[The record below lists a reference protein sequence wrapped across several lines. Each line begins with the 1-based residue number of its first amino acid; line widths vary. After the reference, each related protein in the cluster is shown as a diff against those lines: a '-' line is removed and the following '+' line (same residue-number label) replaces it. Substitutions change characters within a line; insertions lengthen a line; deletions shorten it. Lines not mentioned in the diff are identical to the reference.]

1 MPPHLA
7 PVEVGGFSGVSYCR
21 PAPSRTSSKR
31 KKCST
36 DEEIVTVTT
45 GFFNHLTYFLAAG
58 AVTLGIG
65 FFALASALW
74 FLICRRREI
83 FQNSNYKV
91 TNGRCRPGPSKAKIK
106 SHSPCVF
113 ISRNFHTG
121 RFQLQEE
128 QRKKETAHVKAIKDH
143 SKDEFCLATK
153 KVICD
158 PSETSLATNPSSVTL
173 SLSTLPSDSYY
184 SQSVEV
190 ADDWFSD
197 DSLAKKNSPMPFLG
211 EPLMEKV
218 FLYLSTIPLEECT
231 ENVLNMTLYDDQK
244 DDNIK
249 EIFTPRNT
257 EVEIQ
262 NLQHNIE

>member
-1 MPPHLA
+1 M
-7 PVEVGGFSGVSYCR
+7 
-21 PAPSRTSSKR
+21 
-31 KKCST
+31 
-36 DEEIVTVTT
+36 

-74 FLICRRREI
+74 FLICKRREI
-83 FQNSNYKV
+83 FQNSKFKA
-91 TNGRCRPGPSKAKIK
+91 TDERCRQRSLKGKIK
-106 SHSPCVF
+106 SHSQCVF

-121 RFQLQEE
+121 GFQSQASCIMMNRSVENSYPFYIPDLRENTFNSSPEE
-128 QRKKETAHVKAIKDH
+128 QRKKETAHIKVIKDH

-158 PSETSLATNPSSVTL
+158 PSETSSATHPSSVTL

-184 SQSVEV
+184 SQSIEA

-197 DSLAKKNSPMPFLG
+197 DTLAKKNSPVPFLR

-218 FLYLSTIPLEECT
+218 FSYLSTISLEDCT

-244 DDNIK
+244 DDSIK
-249 EIFTPRNT
+249 EIFSRRNT

>member
-1 MPPHLA
+1 MASPN
-7 PVEVGGFSGVSYCR
+7 GFLN
-21 PAPSRTSSKR
+21 P
-31 KKCST
+31 
-36 DEEIVTVTT
+36 
-45 GFFNHLTYFLAAG
+45 LTYFLAAG

-74 FLICRRREI
+74 FLICKRREI
-83 FQNSNYKV
+83 FQNSKCKA
-91 TNGRCRPGPSKAKIK
+91 TDERCGQRSSKAKIK
-106 SHSPCVF
+106 SHSQCVF

-121 RFQLQEE
+121 GCQLQEE
-128 QRKKETAHVKAIKDH
+128 QREKETTRIKANKDH

-158 PSETSLATNPSSVTL
+158 PSEISLTTHPSSGTL

-184 SQSVEV
+184 SQSVEA

-197 DSLAKKNSPMPFLG
+197 DTPAKESSPMPFLR

-218 FLYLSTIPLEECT
+218 FSYLSTIPLEECT
-231 ENVLNMTLYDDQK
+231 ESVLNMSLYDDQK
-244 DDNIK
+244 DDSIK
-249 EIFTPRNT
+249 EIFSRRNA

-262 NLQHNIE
+262 KFQHNIE